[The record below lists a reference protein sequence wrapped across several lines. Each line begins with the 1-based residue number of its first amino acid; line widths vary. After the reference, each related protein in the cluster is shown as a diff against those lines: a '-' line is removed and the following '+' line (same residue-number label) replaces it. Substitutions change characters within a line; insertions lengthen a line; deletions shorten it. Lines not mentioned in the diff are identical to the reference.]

1 MYGAISAARNGPTE
15 QVARI
20 VMPARQALRVES
32 SSFVGMPRTQFLKIV
47 LRYFVYGVNLLHY
60 K

>member
-1 MYGAISAARNGPTE
+1 MYGAINAARNGPTE

-20 VMPARQALRVES
+20 VRPAGQALRVES

>member
-1 MYGAISAARNGPTE
+1 MYGAISASRNGPTE

-20 VMPARQALRVES
+20 VMPARQAHRVES
-32 SSFVGMPRTQFLKIV
+32 PSFVGMPRTQFLKIV